1 MALMPT
7 DPIGQA
13 AQRDLEAVQRLWG
26 SPVLMAIFDR
36 CMELGSFVD
45 AQPARQPDAE

>member
-1 MALMPT
+1 MADVTVPQIFNARRF
-7 DPIGQA
+7 DC
-13 AQRDLEAVQRLWG
+13 RLDHV
-26 SPVLMAIFDR
+26 PVLMAIFDR